1 MIENTSC
8 GWNLK
13 SEEDQLG
20 DLQTDTDAPSLYDF
34 SLWILEDERVFL
46 EVFDPSVVTIGRK
59 YVWDGMN
66 TILEFI
72 HR

>member
-1 MIENTSC
+1 M
-8 GWNLK
+8 
-13 SEEDQLG
+13 G

-34 SLWILEDERVFL
+34 SLWILENERVFVADENERVFL